1 MKSKPISGNIMKVI
15 NLRAVTVTRHGIGLY
30 EWIKEKLRTV
40 YKKTKKTIITHEVL
54 FSQEDVD
61 RSYIIC
67 NNGRRGMIKV

>member
-1 MKSKPISGNIMKVI
+1 MKVS

-67 NNGRRGMIKV
+67 NNGRRRMIKV